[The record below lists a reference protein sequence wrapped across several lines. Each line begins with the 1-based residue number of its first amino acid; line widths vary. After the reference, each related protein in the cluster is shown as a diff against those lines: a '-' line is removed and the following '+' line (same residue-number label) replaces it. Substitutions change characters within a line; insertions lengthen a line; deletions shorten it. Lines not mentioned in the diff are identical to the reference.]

1 VSPREVQEGYCP
13 TCKTRGLLSRAGLC
27 VWCDTPVA
35 VHLPMAAGKG
45 TGTRVDAGIP
55 RLMQEDV
62 VEDAR
67 AMYATGRSLRSI
79 AAELLSRTDYA
90 SMRAL
95 AHALSITFHYRGWPV
110 RQRVEQVVINSTK
123 HGRMRREA
131 RDPRHIRYLKIQRGE
146 IRGVMCQGVRLS
158 YPRKGEACSRPAQQ
172 GSDYCYQHDPA
183 NREAVVRTCE
193 KMRARQAAA

>member
-1 VSPREVQEGYCP
+1 MSPREVQEGYCP
-13 TCKTRGLLSRAGLC
+13 TCKTRSLLSRAGLC

-35 VHLPMAAGKG
+35 VHLPIAAGKG
-45 TGTRVDAGIP
+45 NRTRVDAGIP

-183 NREAVVRTCE
+183 TREAVVRTCE

>member
-1 VSPREVQEGYCP
+1 MSPREVLEGYCP
-13 TCKTRGLLSRAGLC
+13 TCKARALLSRAGLC

-35 VHLPMAAGKG
+35 ARTPAARCNG
-45 TGTRVDAGIP
+45 TGVRVDAGIP

-95 AHALSITFHYRGWPV
+95 AHALSITFQHRGWPV
-110 RQRVEQVVINSTK
+110 RGRIEQVVINSTK

-131 RDPRHIRYLKIQRGE
+131 RDPGYVRYLKIQRGE

-158 YPRKGEACSRPAQQ
+158 YPRKGETCSRPAQE

-183 NREAVVRTCE
+183 TREAVVRTCE
-193 KMRARQAAA
+193 KMRARRVPA